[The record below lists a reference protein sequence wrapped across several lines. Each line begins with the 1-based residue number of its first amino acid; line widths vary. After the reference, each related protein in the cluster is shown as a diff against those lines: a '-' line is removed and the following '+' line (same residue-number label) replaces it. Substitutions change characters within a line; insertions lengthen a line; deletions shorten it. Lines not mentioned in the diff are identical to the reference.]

1 MFTCFCCLSSR
12 LTFVC
17 RIAAFRDNPFAAVLP
32 FEALR
37 VLSASAKARFFMK
50 TRDFGG
56 LR

>member
-17 RIAAFRDNPFAAVLP
+17 RIAAFRYNLFVAVLP

-37 VLSASAKARFFMK
+37 VLSASANACFCMK
-50 TRDFGG
+50 SQNFRGFC
-56 LR
+56 